1 MNITIVTQQNCEHC
15 ERVKAWLSDN
25 GYTYTIIPLDD
36 QGGTQMRRFMKSQ
49 DLNTVPQVFVDG
61 TNIGGATAALWWFQQ
76 QEDNKGGVFLN
87 G

>member
-1 MNITIVTQQNCEHC
+1 MKITVVTQQNCEHC
-15 ERVKAWLSDN
+15 EKVKAWLSDS
-25 GYTYTIIPLDD
+25 GYGYTIIPLDD

-61 TNIGGATAALWWFQQ
+61 TNIGGATASLWWFQQ
-76 QEDNKGGVFLN
+76 QEGNKGGVFLN